1 MEMKQR
7 KRYALPRQKVAKDQ
21 KKKCRKQQYSDKHG
35 MDNFT
40 SYEEAVQNVI
50 NIDTFDE
57 GKLRSQV
64 RVIISYPNRLI
75 TVRQVFNQTM
85 GSLLRSIALH
95 YNFFKFLSK
104 SDGCIIFCL

>member
-1 MEMKQR
+1 
-7 KRYALPRQKVAKDQ
+7 
-21 KKKCRKQQYSDKHG
+21 

-85 GSLLRSIALH
+85 DSSLRNIALH
-95 YNFFKFLSK
+95 YNFFKFLGK
-104 SDGCIIFCL
+104 SDGYIIFCL